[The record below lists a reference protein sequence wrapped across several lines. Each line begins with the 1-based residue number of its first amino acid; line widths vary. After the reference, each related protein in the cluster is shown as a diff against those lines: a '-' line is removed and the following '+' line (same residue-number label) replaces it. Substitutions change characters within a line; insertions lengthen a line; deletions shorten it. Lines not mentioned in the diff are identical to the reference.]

1 MGAKSKFCNALDHKK
16 QGGNTSFYPRTE
28 RAHTALLWAS
38 QTGNEVPPKAAP
50 HTVFKYSLFE
60 LFFPALLLHAGPS
73 IPEIPADLLHS
84 HRVQWCQAGCNG
96 QCARS
101 HAAEYRNHWRASSCE
116 PSSYVTSDFSVFVL
130 RFLTDGSVIGW
141 HGSFPRGNEKC
152 RHLSSN
158 RFLCVCKYFC
168 FNIYR
173 YYSKIGR
180 SCQGKNSGLHTLRV

>member
-1 MGAKSKFCNALDHKK
+1 MRCRQRRHLTRFLSMVFLNCSFLRFCFTPGLPFPKFPLTFFTLIECNDVRQDATGNVLDLMLR
-16 QGGNTSFYPRTE
+16 NTGIVDE
-28 RAHTALLWAS
+28 LLPAS
-38 QTGNEVPPKAAP
+38 QVVK
-50 HTVFKYSLFE
+50 F
-60 LFFPALLLHAGPS
+60 
-73 IPEIPADLLHS
+73 
-84 HRVQWCQAGCNG
+84 
-96 QCARS
+96 
-101 HAAEYRNHWRASSCE
+101 
-116 PSSYVTSDFSVFVL
+116 TSDFSVFVH